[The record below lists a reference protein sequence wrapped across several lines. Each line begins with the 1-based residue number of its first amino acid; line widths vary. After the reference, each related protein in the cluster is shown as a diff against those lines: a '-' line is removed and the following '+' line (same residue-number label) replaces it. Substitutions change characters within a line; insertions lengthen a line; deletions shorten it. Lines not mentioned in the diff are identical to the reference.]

1 MNNNHCTMQK
11 TAIRVCWCTA
21 CQAWP
26 SFGCEWEQFL
36 VVSSCLQATANLKQ
50 SALAYQ
56 PPIMQPVHNFRIC
69 QLQMILNCAPIFYRG
84 ARGRGVRCMGSTKCM
99 KFGRLLSLPVAK
111 NLPLTFLA
119 KHFGRSFAQIRCSGS
134 LTADKSFVSLMPV
147 HHKGKLLL
155 EIIIQFHGE
164 IFFDAIYAS
173 VS

>member
-1 MNNNHCTMQK
+1 MLVHCMSGLT
-11 TAIRVCWCTA
+11 
-21 CQAWP
+21 
-26 SFGCEWEQFL
+26 QFWL
-36 VVSSCLQATANLKQ
+36 WVSESSCLPIAFESSCLQATANLKQ

-134 LTADKSFVSLMPV
+134 LTADESFVSPMPV
-147 HHKGKLLL
+147 HHEGKLLL

-164 IFFDAIYAS
+164 IFFDAIYATLLQNLFTFQFG
-173 VS
+173 